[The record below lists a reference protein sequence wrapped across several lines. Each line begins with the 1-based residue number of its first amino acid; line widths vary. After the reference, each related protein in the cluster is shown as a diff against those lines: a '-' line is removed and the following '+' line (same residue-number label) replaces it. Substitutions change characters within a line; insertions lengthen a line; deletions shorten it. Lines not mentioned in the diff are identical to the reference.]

1 VVAEIEEGSFAQQFV
16 LQKGDVILAVNDK
29 KIVTTRDMELAA
41 GSRAYYWKITFSR
54 GGQTVTTM
62 IGG

>member
-1 VVAEIEEGSFAQQFV
+1 MVAEIEEGSVAQQFN

-29 KIVTTRDMELAA
+29 KIATTRDMEQAT
-41 GSRAYYWKITFSR
+41 GGRAYYWKITLSR
-54 GGQTVTTM
+54 GGQTVTIM